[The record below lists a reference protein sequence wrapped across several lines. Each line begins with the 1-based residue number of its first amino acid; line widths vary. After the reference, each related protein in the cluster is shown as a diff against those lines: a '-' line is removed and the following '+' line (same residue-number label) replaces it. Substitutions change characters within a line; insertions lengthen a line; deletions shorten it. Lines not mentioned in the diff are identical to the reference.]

1 MAEVEEVKTY
11 KLKGVE
17 VFSTGTWNDTP
28 HDLNSLHAMVDA
40 FDQTKGGWRPFLKL
54 GHDPKQKIA
63 GKVLES
69 GAPAIGWI
77 DRLYVVGT
85 KLLADF
91 DYVNEKVYKMIKAR
105 AYRKVSC
112 EIYYNLDFGGT
123 KYSHLLSAV
132 SLLGAEQPGVMNL
145 DEILGSYKFPDHAET
160 ELFAFMKKQDT
171 FKEYSQTFEL
181 ATQEDPAMADD
192 QKSLELAAQLDTQKK
207 EFAAKQEENAAL
219 AKEVAELKQFKAD
232 ADAAKLKAELEA
244 QEAKRGAYIVGLE
257 SKKLLTPATKVLVE
271 QLLSDKKEF
280 TVGDKAATKEEV
292 LESLLKLSKEAGKV
306 NLDESSLAEF
316 AKDKKSKDDDADKE
330 IQDFMKKENCS
341 YATAYKAVMKKNKAK
356 PFDGDAD

>member
-28 HDLNSLHAMVDA
+28 HDLNSLNAMVDA
-40 FDQTKGGWRPFLKL
+40 FNQTKGGWRPFLKL

-63 GKVLES
+63 GKVLDS
-69 GAPAIGWI
+69 GAPAIGWV

-112 EIYYNLDFGGT
+112 EIYYGLEFGGT

-145 DEILGSYKFPDHAET
+145 DEILGSYQFPDHPQT
-160 ELFAFMKKQDT
+160 ELFAIMKKQDT
-171 FKEYSQTFEL
+171 FKEYSTTFEL
-181 ATQEDPAMADD
+181 ETQGDSPMADD
-192 QKSLELAAQLDTQKK
+192 KSVELAAQIETQKQ
-207 EFAAKQEENAAL
+207 EFAAKQAEVE
-219 AKEVAELKQFKAD
+219 AKDAEIVELKKFKEEAE
-232 ADAAKLKAELEA
+232 AAKLKAELEA
-244 QEAKRGAYIVGLE
+244 QDAKRAAFVTSLE
-257 SKKLLTPATKVLVE
+257 SKKLLTPATKLLVE
-271 QLLSDKKEF
+271 QLVSDKKEF
-280 TVGDKAATKEEV
+280 SMGDKPASREEV
-292 LESLLKLSKEAGKV
+292 LESLLKLSLEAGKV
-306 NLDESSLAEF
+306 NLVEGSQAEY
-316 AKDKKSKDDDADKE
+316 AKKDQKSKDEDDDAAIK
-330 IQDFMKKENCS
+330 DFMKKEGCS
-341 YATAYKAVMKKNKAK
+341 YAQAYKAVMKKNKAK
-356 PFDGDAD
+356 PFEDAE